1 MGFNT
6 RHAVSRAL
14 ATANLGLRDATYK
27 ILAARVWLNGKGEVA
42 RGEVTVSIRK
52 PRALGD
58 CEGHE
63 IDGWVNPDGE
73 HPEMVLFR
81 HLPEPLFVG
90 VFPITWKRWLAD
102 NPHEVLPEGRDSFHP
117 RTGLSHAEA
126 EAYAASRGMR
136 LPRGAELQSLW
147 GRRRFPWG
155 DDKDNA
161 RGAATPPRYGGLF
174 EVGLHPPVGSLF
186 DLGAWL
192 WQWIEDGA
200 AAGRVLGRRP
210 IVANP
215 PLDGPVGVRLVA
227 DT

>member
-14 ATANLGLRDATYK
+14 ATANLGFRDATFK
-27 ILAARVWLNGKGEVA
+27 VLAARVWLNGQRQVA

-52 PRALGD
+52 PRPLGD

-81 HLPEPLFVG
+81 RLPEPLFVSA
-90 VFPITWKRWLAD
+90 FPVTWERWLAD
-102 NPHEVLPEGRDSFHP
+102 NPHEHLPEGRDVFHP
-117 RTGLSHAEA
+117 RTGLSHSEA
-126 EAYAASRGMR
+126 ASYAASRGMR
-136 LPRGAELQSLW
+136 LPRSQEFLGIW

-155 DDKDNA
+155 DDAEAA
-161 RGAATPPRYGGLF
+161 RGAAAPPRYGGLF

-192 WQWIEDGA
+192 WQWLADGD
-200 AAGRVLGRRP
+200 AAGRVRGPRP
-210 IVANP
+210 VVARP
-215 PLDGPVGVRLVA
+215 PLDGPVGLRLVA
-227 DT
+227 DA